1 VTNLSERASERERE
15 SEDLINLHKH
25 TYTHCGLEL
34 RRHKAKA
41 VSEGERER
49 YRETDWGFRSLGK
62 SRVSES
68 LLRALAQRERE
79 IERASER
86 AIARQRKR
94 VRGGFGWWSEEP
106 NQLIKSYDFT
116 RLLIEKYRFF
126 FFFFHFILDKK

>member
-1 VTNLSERASERERE
+1 
-15 SEDLINLHKH
+15 
-25 TYTHCGLEL
+25 
-34 RRHKAKA
+34 
-41 VSEGERER
+41 
-49 YRETDWGFRSLGK
+49 
-62 SRVSES
+62 

-126 FFFFHFILDKK
+126 FSILYWIRNSYLFFLFNFKKIWAGGERLGKKLFDFLFFSLIKL